1 MKQELV
7 VRPIGN
13 LVEPGRAVIER
24 QKGKAETEQERAFQN
39 FEECDDLKVSN
50 TSMLLQNREL
60 VRVRS
65 HLSNSSPRL
74 AYCAMIGFSRQQIS
88 NLFPS
93 GSSKKNA

>member
-13 LVEPGRAVIER
+13 LVEPGRAVIEK
-24 QKGKAETEQERAFQN
+24 QKGKAQPEQERAFEN
-39 FEECDDLKVSN
+39 FEERDDLQVSN

-65 HLSNSSPRL
+65 NLSNSSPRF
-74 AYCAMIGFSRQQIS
+74 AYYATIGFSRQQIS